1 MANTLYIHRV
11 TVNPPIGKADVI
23 LRPGLNIVRAVL
35 VEIEAV
41 ENNQIGSRNSVG
53 KSTFIQLIDYGLGK
67 DNFLSSNKEKGRN
80 KLKQHELLMEYK
92 IGNNEYTVQ
101 RKLIDGENCSLYE
114 GYVIE
119 LIQNG
124 KSPIGTTLSLSGY
137 KDFLENSL
145 YGGTNIVNQKRYV
158 SLRDMMHL
166 LIREQIGG
174 FDSIDSAMEYNESS
188 EVKRKR
194 IEFLAGLITPEKLI
208 KEKEKSDSA
217 KLVKNAKRSLDVIK
231 KYVKEKV
238 AKTEAQI
245 KKIIRDTE
253 NEVTQYSQ
261 EIKKLKKQLIELQI
275 KSDQRLEMKNN
286 LFNKKAFLQKEMHIV
301 SSRLNS
307 YQATFNEITTE
318 SETLNVAQD
327 ARSVFGSIKYEQ
339 CPVCFVP
346 ITDDP
351 NFVCPRKDHEQQ
363 SDNMA
368 INTIQKILHNEKKD
382 LTQAIETL
390 KKRLFE
396 IGTEIDGMDSQ
407 IDSIN
412 EEVMKDTEK
421 ILKDIDVEEKKL
433 SESQGDLNLWTRL
446 LGYLQDQANY
456 KKVHADEK
464 SKLTIIEN
472 DLKIIN
478 ESIQEQQDNLKIIY
492 DEVVMYLYNNTRTGV
507 LDISESAGK
516 FTADIRFL
524 IDTFESDDG
533 AAAKTLRVVAFDLA
547 LLKLALN
554 TDTNHPKFLIHDSPN
569 AREIDPIVYGRI
581 FSFVK
586 DELEE
591 KRLQD
596 IGEIDFQYIIT
607 TISVPEFFEHD
618 NLYTK
623 LVLSNDGDG
632 GKLFEFTF

>member
-1 MANTLYIHRV
+1 MANSLYIHRV

-23 LRPGLNIVRAVL
+23 LRPGLNVVRAVL
-35 VEIEAV
+35 VDKEALD
-41 ENNQIGSRNSVG
+41 NNQIGSRNSVG
-53 KSTFIQLIDYGLGK
+53 KSTFIHLIDYGLGK
-67 DNFLSSNKEKGRN
+67 DNFLNSNKETGRN
-80 KLKQHELLMEYK
+80 KLNRHELLMEYK
-92 IGNNEYTVQ
+92 VGDQEYTVQ

-114 GYVIE
+114 GYVID
-119 LIQNG
+119 LILNG
-124 KSPIGTTLSLSGY
+124 KSPISKTLSLSGY

-145 YGGTNIVNQKRYV
+145 YGGSNIINQKRYV
-158 SLRDMMHL
+158 SLRDVMHL
-166 LIREQIGG
+166 LIREQVGG

-238 AKTEAQI
+238 TKTEVQI
-245 KKIIRDTE
+245 KKLIRDTE
-253 NEVTQYSQ
+253 KEVKEYSQ
-261 EIKKLKKQLIELQI
+261 EIMNLKKQLIELQI
-275 KSDQRLEMKNN
+275 TSDQRLEIKNN
-286 LFNKKAFLQKEMHIV
+286 LLNKKAFLQKEMQML

-327 ARSVFGSIKYEQ
+327 ARNVFGSIKYEQ

-351 NFVCPRKDHEQQ
+351 DFVCPRKDHDKQ
-363 SDNMA
+363 SDDKA
-368 INTIQKILHNEKKD
+368 IHTIQTILHNEKKD
-382 LTQAIETL
+382 LIQAIDTL
-390 KKRLFE
+390 KRRLFE
-396 IGTEIDGMDSQ
+396 IGIEIDNLNSQ
-407 IDSIN
+407 IDVVN
-412 EEVMKDTEK
+412 EDIMKDTEK
-421 ILKDIDVEEKKL
+421 LLENIDVEEKKL
-433 SESQGDLNLWTRL
+433 SESQENLNLWTQSLR
-446 LGYLQDQANY
+446 YLQDQARY
-456 KKVHADEK
+456 KKIHTDEK
-464 SKLTIIEN
+464 TKLTGIEN
-472 DLKIIN
+472 DLKEIN
-478 ESIQEQQDNLKIIY
+478 ESIKEQQDNLKILY
-492 DEVVMYLYNNTRTGV
+492 DEVVMYLYDNTRSGV
-507 LDISESAGK
+507 LDISENSGK
-516 FTADIRFL
+516 FIADIRFI
-524 IDTFESDDG
+524 IDTLESDDG

-554 TDTNHPKFLIHDSPN
+554 SDTNHPKLLIHDSPN

-591 KRLQD
+591 QRFED

-607 TISVPEFFEHD
+607 TISVPKFLED
-618 NLYTK
+618 DTMYTR
-623 LVLSNDGDG
+623 LTLSNDGDG